1 MGAMREPSDPIPPSP
16 QVDPV
21 AAPPPPSVF
30 DIQIRLLPISAP
42 LRWLRLGW
50 RDFMRCPSIGL
61 FYGACFVAMG
71 WALLYVFRHAPA
83 YTLALSAGFLL
94 VGPLLCLGLYD
105 ASLRLERGETPDLGR
120 SLLAWEP
127 KLGTLAIF
135 GGVLLVLEMIWG
147 RASLIIFAVSFD
159 GMPDFQGSLLKL
171 LDPENVGFIITY
183 LVVGAFFAG
192 LIFAISVVSIPMIL
206 HRQADAITAGL
217 VSFRLCLAEPAVM
230 FFWAAL
236 IAAVIGLGMLP
247 ALLGLLVAAPVV
259 GHATWHAYRES
270 VVFDASDAGRAEGAT
285 KSFAPRVLKDEDEY

>member
-1 MGAMREPSDPIPPSP
+1 MGVMQEPIEAPVPPP
-16 QVDPV
+16 PGDAA

-30 DIQIRLLPISAP
+30 DIQVRLLPISAP
-42 LRWLRLGW
+42 LRWLKLGW
-50 RDFMRCPSIGL
+50 RDFLRCPSIGL

-94 VGPLLCLGLYD
+94 LGPLLCLGLYE

-135 GGVLLVLEMIWG
+135 GGVLLVLEMLWG

-159 GMPDFQGSLLKL
+159 SMPDFQGSLLKL
-171 LDPENVGFIITY
+171 LDIENIGFILTY
-183 LVVGAFFAG
+183 LTVGAFFAG
-192 LIFAISVVSIPMIL
+192 LIFAISVVSMPMIL

-230 FFWAAL
+230 FFWALL
-236 IAAVIGLGMLP
+236 IALVIGLAMLP
-247 ALLGLLVAAPVV
+247 GFMGLLIAGPVV